1 MLQTLLNTDSA
12 AEADRIMTICNACR
26 YCEGHCAVFP
36 AMTKRLQFTPGELG
50 YLANLCHNCGSC
62 YHHCQYAEPHEF
74 DVNVPKT
81 MAELR
86 LDTYEAAAWPA
97 FLGRSFQNN
106 GIWSAIIT
114 VVALIAFLGGAAV
127 LIDPAVLFGAHG
139 GNFYAVLS
147 HNAMVAIF
155 GVVALFVLAAIVIGM
170 ARFWRLIGAPPL
182 REAGPRDIAI
192 AIHDA
197 LTLKY
202 MAGGS
207 DLGCAYPEEAPS
219 HLRRLFHQ
227 FTFWGF
233 LLCFAA
239 TSVGT
244 LYHYGFGWV
253 APYGYLSLPKILGTL
268 GGLGLII
275 GPIGLVV
282 LKRRA
287 AGQPVQGAAGK
298 QLDAAF
304 LLLLFLTSL
313 TGLALTALR
322 DTPWLGSLLV
332 VHLGVVLALFLAMP
346 YGKMIHGFYRLLA
359 LVGFAMEQRR
369 DAALFGRASDPAR
382 DSAASQAAE

>member
-1 MLQTLLNTDSA
+1 MLQTLLKTDSA
-12 AEADRIMTICNACR
+12 AEAERIMTICNACR

-36 AMTKRLQFTPGELG
+36 AMTKRLQFSPADRG

-86 LDTYEAAAWPA
+86 VDTYEAAAWPA
-97 FLGRSFQNN
+97 FLGRSFQHN
-106 GIWSAIIT
+106 GIWSALIT
-114 VVALIAFLGGAAV
+114 VVALIAFLGGAAAM
-127 LIDPAVLFGAHG
+127 IDPAVLFGGHG

-147 HNAMVAIF
+147 HNTMVTIF
-155 GVVALFVLAAIVIGM
+155 GLVALFVLAAIVIGM

-182 REAGPRDIAI
+182 KEAGPRDIAI
-192 AIHDA
+192 ALHDA

-202 MAGGS
+202 MRGGS

-219 HLRRLFHQ
+219 QLRRLFHQ
-227 FTFWGF
+227 FTFLGF

-244 LYHYGFGWV
+244 LYHYVFGWV
-253 APYGYLSLPKILGTL
+253 APYGYLSLPSLLGTL

-282 LKRRA
+282 LKHRA
-287 AGQPVQGAAGK
+287 ARHPVQNAATK

-304 LLLLFLTSL
+304 LVLLFLTSL
-313 TGLALTALR
+313 TGLALTAGR
-322 DTPWLGSLLV
+322 GTEALGLLLV
-332 VHLGVVLALFLAMP
+332 IHLGVVLALFLSMP

-359 LVGFAMEQRR
+359 LIGYAMEQRR
-369 DAALFGRASDPAR
+369 GAQLLGKTPEAAPT
-382 DSAASQAAE
+382 DSPQAAE